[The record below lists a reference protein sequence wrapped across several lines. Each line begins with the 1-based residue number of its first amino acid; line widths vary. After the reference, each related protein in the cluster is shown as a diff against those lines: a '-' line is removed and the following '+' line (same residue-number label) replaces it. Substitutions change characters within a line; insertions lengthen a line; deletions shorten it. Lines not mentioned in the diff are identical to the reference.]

1 MHRHQHFDLMLHDDG
16 ELAEV
21 LGSPVTERTVIH
33 EWPLS
38 CVQRV
43 RTADGTSHIYKVQA
57 PPTLEAEFYAKARS
71 PLLAAARVLETAG
84 RPAALVMADIGA
96 PRLGDLGL
104 SEPEAVAAADELL
117 AGIAA
122 IEAIEG
128 DLPAMA
134 DLRTEERFAAYIGAA
149 LDDVQ
154 ASVDDGSFV
163 QVDDATVGRL
173 RRWSGAAALRAAFR
187 APSGYVHSDFKA
199 DNVLAAPDGYRIL
212 DWQRPILAPVALDR
226 ATLLLSL
233 GLDPARYV
241 EPGIVQLYR
250 YLHIAWYAQA
260 GRRWFPQ
267 GKPWFDGIIAK
278 LAGELERLQPEG

>member
-1 MHRHQHFDLMLHDDG
+1 MHRHPHFDLMLHDDA
-16 ELAEV
+16 ELAEA
-21 LGSPVTERTVIH
+21 LGSPVTERTVVH

-43 RTADGTSHIYKVQA
+43 RTAGGASHIYKVQA
-57 PPTLEAEFYAKARS
+57 PPTLEAEFYAAARS

-84 RPAALVMADIGA
+84 RPAALVMADIEA

-122 IEAIEG
+122 IEG
-128 DLPAMA
+128 DLPAMT
-134 DLRTEERFAAYIGAA
+134 DLRTEERFATYIGAA

-163 QVDDATVGRL
+163 QVGEAMVGRL
-173 RRWSGAAALRAAFR
+173 RRWSGGDALRAAFR
-187 APSGYVHSDFKA
+187 TPSGYVHADLKA
-199 DNVLAAPDGYRIL
+199 DNVLAAPDGCRIL
-212 DWQRPILAPVALDR
+212 DWQRPILGPAALDR

-233 GLDPARYV
+233 GFDPARHV
-241 EPGIVQLYR
+241 EPGIVQLYH
-250 YLHIAWYAQA
+250 YLHLAWYAQA
-260 GRRWFPQ
+260 GRRWYPQ

-278 LAGELERLQPEG
+278 LAGELERLQQQG